1 MDIDVIYE
9 LDGGELNSNNLLA
22 GDTTST
28 RDITYAL
35 VGEAGARILLNISA
49 TDYKMTAILQ
59 DKDGNTISTSNVIDL
74 PLESMV
80 VNGRYDSSTKKLILT
95 LQNGNT
101 ISFSIADLI
110 SGLQTEITSTNKL
123 SSDLVDDSTSVHKFV
138 TTGEKENWNNKLE
151 ESDLSDYV
159 KNTDYATSSTG
170 GTFKFNGN
178 TYATGVNSNGILFAQ
193 EKTYEQYQNALGG
206 SAFIGKTTLENVIT
220 GKELVNKTYVDGLV
234 GDIEEA
240 LQNI

>member
-123 SSDLVDDSTSVHKFV
+123 SSDLVDDSTSIHKFV

-151 ESDLSDYV
+151 ESDLSNYV
-159 KNTDYATSSTG
+159 KNTDYATSSKG
-170 GTFKFNGN
+170 GVFKPNDYYG
-178 TYATGVNSNGILFAQ
+178 TQINSNNGTLLGV
-193 EKTYEQYQNALGG
+193 EKTYTQYQDIANGLIISKG
-206 SAFIGKTTLENVIT
+206 TLENVIT
-220 GKELVNKTYVDGLV
+220 GKDLTTKSYVDGLV

>member
-123 SSDLVDDSTSVHKFV
+123 SSDLVDDSSNVHKFV
-138 TTGEKENWNNKLE
+138 TTGEKENWNKKLE
-151 ESDLSDYV
+151 QSDLSDYV
-159 KNTDYATSSTG
+159 KNTDYATDSKGGVIKVNTALGTEISSTG
-170 GTFKFNGN
+170 GLRAIT
-178 TYATGVNSNGILFAQ
+178 
-193 EKTYEQYQNALGG
+193 KTYEQYN
-206 SAFIGKTTLENVIT
+206 SAANNIFIGKGTLENVIT

>member
-22 GDTTST
+22 GDTAST

-35 VGEAGARILLNISA
+35 VGEAGARIVLNISA
-49 TDYKMTAILQ
+49 TDYKMTAILL
-59 DKDGNTISTSNVIDL
+59 DKDGNTISTSNIIDL

-80 VNGRYDSSTKKLILT
+80 VNGRYNSTTKKVILT

-101 ISFSIADLI
+101 IDFSIADLI

-151 ESDLSDYV
+151 QSDLSDYV
-159 KNTDYATSSTG
+159 KNTDYMTNSKGGVAKTSDSYGTIVYSSDGILRATTRTYQQYTG
-170 GTFKFNGN
+170 GSDNTFISKG
-178 TYATGVNSNGILFAQ
+178 
-193 EKTYEQYQNALGG
+193 
-206 SAFIGKTTLENVIT
+206 TLENVIT
-220 GKELVNKTYVDGLV
+220 GKDLTTKTYVDGLV
-234 GDIEEA
+234 GDIEST
-240 LQNI
+240 LSNI